1 MGKKSKTTKEKG
13 QKNKI
18 SKEEQAIKTYSENV
32 GKWVCAY
39 CATGQSSQPARTIQ
53 NLRELGYQFEET
65 SPGVYAK
72 QLYCEKCG
80 VKHTHYKLKEKEP
93 KFNKNSRFPISQ
105 EDGLRVKKILK
116 NKEAFT
122 GKKITTQVEID
133 HKTPVAR
140 SHDIQISKLSD
151 DEIKKYFQ
159 LLSSYHNSV
168 KQNECAKCIKT
179 NKRPPFFGNKF
190 WYEGNENYQ
199 GTCVGCGY
207 YDGEKWREEY
217 NNYTEHQKAVDN
229 AKSNLINYLYQ
240 SLNNNQLIFNLCC

>member
-1 MGKKSKTTKEKG
+1 MSKKSKTTKEKG
-13 QKNKI
+13 QKNEI
-18 SKEEQAIKTYSENV
+18 SKEEQAIKTYCENV

-39 CATGQSSQPARTIQ
+39 CATGQSSQPAKVIQ
-53 NLRELGYQFEET
+53 NLRGMGYQFEET

-80 VKHTHYKLKEKEP
+80 VIHTHYKLKEKEP
-93 KFNKNSRFPISQ
+93 KFNTNSRFPISQ

-116 NKEAFT
+116 NIEAFT
-122 GKKITTQVEID
+122 CKKTTTQVEIY
-133 HKTPVAR
+133 HKTPIAR

-179 NKRPPFFGNKF
+179 IKRPPFMGNKF
-190 WYEGNENYQ
+190 WQEGDENYQ

-207 YDGEKWREEY
+207 YDGVKWTDEY

-240 SLNNNQLIFNLCC
+240 SLESPILDNNN